1 MGSDGF
7 VLYEVIAIAVYCEL
21 QHQSRFPVVIA
32 DLAVTSQNPQTTLL
46 GHSKQDNADIVRWM
60 SFANNEV
67 LPPLA
72 GWFAPL
78 IGRAAYIKSQV
89 AKSRTQTLK
98 AVQVL
103 EDHLHARTF
112 LVGERVTLA
121 DLFAVGIVGRAF
133 QYVLDRKWREG
144 HPNVTTW
151 FETVHN
157 VPYYAAVAGE
167 MVLTEEVVQR

>member
-1 MGSDGF
+1 MPSPCIVSFSDLIFNYWF
-7 VLYEVIAIAVYCEL
+7 VADIAV
-21 QHQSRFPVVIA
+21 A
-32 DLAVTSQNPQTTLL
+32 SQTPKTTLL
-46 GHSKQDNADIVRWM
+46 GSIKQDGADILHWM
-60 SFANNEV
+60 SFANSEI

-78 IGRAAYIKSQV
+78 IGRAPYIKSQV

-103 EDHLHARTF
+103 EDHLHKRTF

-121 DLFAVGIVGRAF
+121 DLFVASIIGRGF

-144 HPNVTTW
+144 HPNVTRW
-151 FETVHN
+151 YETVHN

-167 MVLTEEVVQR
+167 MMLIEELAKALNVWDSTKR